1 MKEVLGDTQWRRYT
15 SRTLILI
22 ENYGWFLSSEFI
34 VMGAGAVR
42 CGRNR
47 EKTLTL
53 NYIEVDCARSGARA
67 FHGSGCRIIK
77 TIKVPAL

>member
-1 MKEVLGDTQWRRYT
+1 MEGPLSRIDFNGELRLG
-15 SRTLILI
+15 
-22 ENYGWFLSSEFI
+22 LSSEFI

-53 NYIEVDCARSGARA
+53 NYIEVDCARSGA
-67 FHGSGCRIIK
+67 
-77 TIKVPAL
+77 ALSTEAAAA